1 MDLGQ
6 LLGGAGVIATRQ
18 RQTEEDMRTAQR
30 NQLAIE
36 EQNRLNQLRREMLAA
51 PPVQAP
57 QYDFGGTQYPI
68 DGMQAGAPAQAPA
81 QAPAPTPP
89 GFAQLDP
96 NSPQARAMYQQRL
109 ERLRGEQTKATG
121 VPVAV
126 PGGPIKAG
134 VVGVPELDIGQA
146 PPDASRFQQTM
157 ATVGAK
163 GKINTTLYDISTKL
177 ATGKYAGVPATGG
190 LSGITNYFTGT
201 PAESALRDRAIKAN
215 DWYMSEAA
223 RTYFQQ
229 NPKLLVDA
237 KKDPVTFY
245 EKVAKGVS
253 AMKAAET
260 PAPLPPSKKA
270 TKYDQAQTP
279 YNDLIT
285 QSAQQ
290 YGIDPTIFKRL
301 LGSESSFSPTAVS
314 PRGAKYG
321 LGIAQIASSHG
332 LPREAMLDPNQAI
345 PFAAQLF
352 SQYVQQSGGNYE
364 QALMKY
370 KGAST
375 ERGRASMAAIVKD
388 ILSGTQPAPTA
399 PTAPAQVA
407 IGAGAMPLPGQPGA
421 QTQPQP
427 LPGRPEDLQAQPR
440 MYAGQSTVTNP
451 FIPAAQAATPTAQA
465 PAQAPNVPTARDQ
478 AGFYMANPQSIPVEM
493 QRANQ
498 MRGEMER
505 LAGMYQRA
513 GMGNQYMEAR
523 AKIIEIDNSMTY
535 LQGMQGLQEFQL
547 GNDPRRLGA
556 VWSQY
561 AGVPV
566 GIQPRA
572 DGKYNI
578 IVNGQKTKEG
588 ISAADISDAAR
599 SAFDQT
605 YRQQKATAGAAYSME
620 AFKSQL
626 TAQLETV
633 KQQAQMVREATVE
646 AIKGRNKV
654 MEIRLGREDFDIK
667 PVGDGTARAWVYN
680 KAGTALGVMDARTGE
695 FVEMDG
701 IKVPVGPSYRGVTG
715 TPAGVSGN
723 VR

>member
-57 QYDFGGTQYPI
+57 QYDFGGTQYPVE
-68 DGMQAGAPAQAPA
+68 GMQAAAPT
-81 QAPAPTPP
+81 APAPIQAPP
-89 GFAQLDP
+89 PAGFTQLDP
-96 NSPQARAMYQQRL
+96 NSPQAKAMYQQRL
-109 ERLRGEQTKATG
+109 ERLRGEQVKATG
-121 VPVAV
+121 VPMAV
-126 PGGPIKAG
+126 PGAPAKAG
-134 VVGVPELDIGQA
+134 VVGVPELGIGQA
-146 PPDASRFQQTM
+146 PADASRFQQMM
-157 ATVGAK
+157 ATTGAK
-163 GKINTTLYDISTKL
+163 GKINTVLYDIATKL
-177 ATGKYAGVPATGG
+177 ATGKYAGVPATAGF
-190 LSGITNYFTGT
+190 SGITNYFTGT

-215 DWYMSEAA
+215 EWYVSDEA

-229 NPKLLVDA
+229 NPKALVDA

-270 TKYDQAQTP
+270 IKYDQAQTP

-375 ERGRASMAAIVKD
+375 ERGRASMAATVKD
-388 ILSGTQPAPTA
+388 ILSGTQPA

-451 FIPAAQAATPTAQA
+451 FISAAQAATPAAQAQA
-465 PAQAPNVPTARDQ
+465 PAQIPNVPTAKDQ

-523 AKIIEIDNSMTY
+523 AKIIEIDSSMTY

-588 ISAADISDAAR
+588 ISASDISDAAR

-605 YRQQKATAGAAYSME
+605 YRQQKAAAGAAYSME

-626 TAQLETV
+626 AAQLETV
-633 KQQAQMVREATVE
+633 KQQSQMVREATVE

-701 IKVPVGPSYRGVTG
+701 IKVPVGPSYRAVTG